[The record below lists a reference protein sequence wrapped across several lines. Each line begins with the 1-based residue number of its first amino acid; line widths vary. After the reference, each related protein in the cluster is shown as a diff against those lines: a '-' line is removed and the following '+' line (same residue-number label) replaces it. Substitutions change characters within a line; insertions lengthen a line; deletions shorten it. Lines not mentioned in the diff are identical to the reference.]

1 MFTFLEKHTLFSKK
15 PHPLL
20 FFKWHTFCHVKD
32 ILLVNYIKQQIHRNL
47 FSISNRL
54 FFKLMGTAAIENNK
68 IKALVVIEILV
79 KTFKLSLLS
88 VIE

>member
-1 MFTFLEKHTLFSKK
+1 MFTFLEKHTLFSNK

-32 ILLVNYIKQQIHRNL
+32 ILFVNYIKQQIHRNL